1 MGARQQP
8 QAGREQPQAG
18 QDGAAKGLSASI
30 PVSHALPLHP
40 TRSSTAC
47 WRGGVQ
53 DEHQGLFLSPV
64 QALSQP
70 RAGPEVRQGL
80 CLRILAKCR
89 SHGLWMLAA
98 TTGEA
103 ALPRQDGV
111 AAGAGQPG
119 DPQTGQTP
127 ARSAEGPARLVM
139 DSPPFPFGMRRTL
152 THGVPMGLPLSQA
165 CLKERLPRGERQVWV
180 RSVFLTLLLCR
191 SPSLPSAC
199 SCLPGLLVAE
209 KLQSPRS

>member
-1 MGARQQP
+1 MGAREQP
-8 QAGREQPQAG
+8 QAGREQPQEG
-18 QDGAAKGLSASI
+18 QDGAAKGPSASI

-40 TRSSTAC
+40 TGSSTAC

-53 DEHQGLFLSPV
+53 TNT
-64 QALSQP
+64 
-70 RAGPEVRQGL
+70 RADPEVRWGL

-103 ALPRQDGV
+103 AAPRQDGV

-127 ARSAEGPARLVM
+127 ARSAEGPAWLVL

-152 THGVPMGLPLSQA
+152 TLGSPVGLPPSQA

-199 SCLPGLLVAE
+199 SCLPGLLVVE